1 MLYST
6 ELRCGKRAAGVVRA
20 ARGEKNGRS
29 PRSETKCGY
38 EVGRGDGGPLRD
50 PLMRHPSR
58 FAPRS
63 HLHRRHHPGRKD
75 YAFRHLINT
84 GMRCTKRTE
93 AKIGL
98 MLASVCPLSCAF
110 ATLMPRARLRQAS
123 DACHA
128 YEDRY
133 DRPAASQI
141 DHQGLHVRPVRHGGG
156 HADRPGRGRHTLP
169 EGRATPTASSPGGAA
184 RISRIRRST
193 PCSAKSI
200 RSIARSAS
208 APSPS

>member
-75 YAFRHLINT
+75 YAFRHLIDVDMHRNALHQAHR
-84 GMRCTKRTE
+84 GEDRIDVGERLPAELRVCDVDAARE
-93 AKIGL
+93 AKAG
-98 MLASVCPLSCAF
+98 
-110 ATLMPRARLRQAS
+110 
-123 DACHA
+123 
-128 YEDRY
+128 
-133 DRPAASQI
+133 
-141 DHQGLHVRPVRHGGG
+141 
-156 HADRPGRGRHTLP
+156 
-169 EGRATPTASSPGGAA
+169 
-184 RISRIRRST
+184 IRRL
-193 PCSAKSI
+193 PCL
-200 RSIARSAS
+200 
-208 APSPS
+208 